1 MYGPEIL
8 QLLVNKEPPATICTQ
23 ITLCKSSK
31 VAKLANTECAACEWI
46 MAELEQLLSN
56 NATEA
61 EIIIAVEKVCTY
73 LPSSLTGVCQQ
84 LVAMYG
90 PQIVQEFVN
99 NEDPAAICAKL
110 DLCKSSEV
118 EMPEAPATLEC
129 AVCEWVMAELEQ
141 LVSSNSTETEI
152 IDALE
157 KVCTYLPSSIQS
169 ACDDL
174 VAMYG
179 PEILQ
184 LLVNKEDPATICTQ
198 LTLCKSSKVAK
209 PEAPANL
216 ECALCE
222 LVMSELEKFVSDN
235 STETE
240 IIDALEKVCSY
251 LPTSVQSACDDLIA
265 MYGPEI
271 LQLLVNKE
279 PPATICTQITLCKSS
294 KVAEPEAPATVEC
307 ALCEFVL
314 AELEKLVVSNATE
327 VKIINAIETVC
338 NYLPSTYVS
347 VCDDFIS
354 VYGPEIL
361 QNLVNKEDPNAVC
374 GNIGVCPKTEEQAL
388 PIIRAVA

>member
-1 MYGPEIL
+1 VLEKVCTLVPSTLQAPCDEIIETYGPAVLNYLLNKEPPATLCAALGVCKRSPVAKPEAPANLECALCELVMSELEKFVSDNSTETEIIDALEKVCSYLPTSVQSACDDLIAMYGPEIL

-23 ITLCKSSK
+23 I
-31 VAKLANTECAACEWI
+31 
-46 MAELEQLLSN
+46 
-56 NATEA
+56 
-61 EIIIAVEKVCTY
+61 
-73 LPSSLTGVCQQ
+73 
-84 LVAMYG
+84 
-90 PQIVQEFVN
+90 
-99 NEDPAAICAKL
+99 
-110 DLCKSSEV
+110 
-118 EMPEAPATLEC
+118 
-129 AVCEWVMAELEQ
+129 
-141 LVSSNSTETEI
+141 
-152 IDALE
+152 
-157 KVCTYLPSSIQS
+157 
-169 ACDDL
+169 
-174 VAMYG
+174 
-179 PEILQ
+179 
-184 LLVNKEDPATICTQ
+184 
-198 LTLCKSSKVAK
+198 TLCKSSKVAK

-294 KVAEPEAPATVEC
+294 KVAKPEAPATVEC

-374 GNIGVCPKTEEQAL
+374 GNIGVCPKTEEQGL